1 MIAPPRSAVLLLLLL
16 LALAASAHGADPVKL
31 FCGTTGNFTANGTYQ
46 ANLNALLASVV
57 ATAAA
62 DGHGFYNLSAGGSTN
77 AVNAIALCRGDVGAT
92 DCQSCLNDSA
102 PQVARQCPVQKE
114 AIIWYDNCMLRYS
127 NQSIF
132 RAMEDSPVFSW
143 WNLNNVTNNV
153 DQFNQ
158 VRNWKV
164 QILHAHDRHLSFE
177 QNICIAFP
185 ECMMLLNALTSLT
198 SWKLSIVFDLA
209 NHENPHLRLTACLTV
224 QIGFEESDGQFERAS
239 CKWQFDEEICRRE
252 RDGSELPDSV
262 WTCAMHSRLVA
273 ATMRRLFGKDTNS
286 GRMALIITIPAVGLS
301 LLIAGM
307 LCFHLRSRR
316 FKKKFEDFLFATITQ
331 IGLAVNKSEV
341 LLTVKPAN
349 RITDNVEL
357 DNKQLWIFQYVAV
370 PVDEIRNAESM
381 QYDLNTIRA
390 ATDDFSG
397 ANKLGQGGFGA
408 VYKGTLANGQFI
420 AVRRL
425 SIDLGQGDQEFKNEV
440 LLVARLQHRNLVRL
454 LGFCLE
460 GRERL
465 LIYDFEPNSSLDHF
479 IFASS
484 DLGLIELHVANLHL
498 ESHLTLDPVR
508 SRQLDWERRQKI
520 IVGIARG
527 LLYLHEDSQLRIIHR
542 DLKASNILLDAE
554 MTPKISD
561 FGTARLFV
569 VDQTRDATSRVV
581 GTYGYMA
588 PEYAM
593 HGLFSVKTD
602 VFSFGVLLLE
612 IISGQKSC
620 RFCNGDTTEDLLS
633 YAWRNWRE
641 GTPSNLIDP
650 NLADGS
656 WTKMLRCIHIG
667 LLCVQEVE
675 ANRPTVCSVISMLS
689 RNSNTLPLPS
699 RPAFVLRSIP

>member
-31 FCGTTGNFTANGTYQ
+31 FCGTTGNFTANSTYQ

-57 ATAAA
+57 TTAAA
-62 DGHGFYNLSAGGSTN
+62 DGHGFYNLSASGSTN

-158 VRNWKV
+158 VLRN
-164 QILHAHDRHLSFE
+164 LMD
-177 QNICIAFP
+177 
-185 ECMMLLNALTSLT
+185 SL
-198 SWKLSIVFDLA
+198 
-209 NHENPHLRLTACLTV
+209 R
-224 QIGFEESDGQFERAS
+224 ERAASGNSTRKFAVGNATAPNFLTLFGLVQCTPDLSQPQCDDCLVSAIGQIPWFSNQKQGETVVTPS
-239 CKWQFDEEICRRE
+239 CNIRFEVYPFFDPSAYE
-252 RDGSELPDSV
+252 SPPSPPQSPSSPPSPP
-262 WTCAMHSRLVA
+262 TNNAS
-273 ATMRRLFGKDTNS
+273 TKGKDTNS

-307 LCFHLRSRR
+307 LCFRLRSRR
-316 FKKKFEDFLFATITQ
+316 LKKNFE
-331 IGLAVNKSEV
+331 
-341 LLTVKPAN
+341 
-349 RITDNVEL
+349 
-357 DNKQLWIFQYVAV
+357 AV

-397 ANKLGQGGFGA
+397 ANKLGQGGFSA

-420 AVRRL
+420 AVKRL
-425 SIDLGQGDQEFKNEV
+425 SVDLGQGDQEFKNEV
-440 LLVARLQHRNLVRL
+440 LLVARLQHQNLVRL

-465 LIYDFEPNSSLDHF
+465 LIYEFEPNSSLDHF
-479 IFASS
+479 IF
-484 DLGLIELHVANLHL
+484 
-498 ESHLTLDPVR
+498 DPVR

-527 LLYLHEDSQLRIIHR
+527 LLYLHEDSQIRIIHR

-650 NLADGS
+650 NLANGS
-656 WTKMLRCIHIG
+656 RTKMLRCIHIG

-675 ANRPTVCSVISMLS
+675 ADRPTVWSVISMLS